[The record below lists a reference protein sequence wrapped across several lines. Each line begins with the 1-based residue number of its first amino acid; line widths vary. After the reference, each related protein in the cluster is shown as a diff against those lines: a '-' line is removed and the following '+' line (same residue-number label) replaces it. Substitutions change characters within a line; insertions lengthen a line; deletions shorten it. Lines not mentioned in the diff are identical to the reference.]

1 MSIAGV
7 GSHSGAS
14 LSQMLSSLL
23 SRLDTTSASS
33 TSTTSDDTGSG
44 STTPVSGSDT
54 SLTGPNKPSLSSM
67 ILGTLIGMQQQQSGG
82 GTSQTGDPSSSDAV
96 QSLFT
101 AMDSDSDGSVSQS
114 ELEGYIEQQGGTQ
127 NQADQLYSMLDSSGD
142 SGISES
148 TLQSDATQGPPP
160 GGPPP
165 GGPPPGGMGGGH
177 HLGMHG
183 AHSASDAAST
193 LLQTMDSDSDGG
205 VSQGEFESFVTS
217 NGGTTAEA
225 DSDFAAL
232 DSSGSGSLSASDFE
246 KAIEQQQ
253 QSNSGSTSGS
263 SPSILAFLN
272 TLAGNNAVGSTVSL
286 SA

>member
-1 MSIAGV
+1 
-7 GSHSGAS
+7 
-14 LSQMLSSLL
+14 MLSSLL

-54 SLTGPNKPSLSSM
+54 SLTGPNKPSLSSV

-114 ELEGYIEQQGGTQ
+114 ELEGYIEQQGRTQ

-148 TLQSDATQGPPP
+148 TLQSDAPQGPPPGGPPP

-246 KAIEQQQ
+246 KAIEHQQ
-253 QSNSGSTSGS
+253 QSNSGSTNGS
-263 SPSILAFLN
+263 PPSILAFLN
-272 TLAGNNAVGSTVSL
+272 TVAGNNSAGSTVSL

>member
-33 TSTTSDDTGSG
+33 TSSTSDDTGSG
-44 STTPVSGSDT
+44 SATPVLGSDT

-82 GTSQTGDPSSSDAV
+82 ASQTGDPSDAV

-127 NQADQLYSMLDSSGD
+127 SQADQLYSMLDSSGG

-148 TLQSDATQGPPP
+148 TLQSDAPQGPPP

-165 GGPPPGGMGGGH
+165 GGPPLGGMGGGH
-177 HLGMHG
+177 HDGMHG

-193 LLQTMDSDSDGG
+193 LLQTMDSDSDGS
-205 VSQGEFESFVTS
+205 VSQNEFESFVTS
-217 NGGTTAEA
+217 NGDTTAEA

-232 DSSGSGSLSASDFE
+232 DSSSSGSLSASDFE

-253 QSNSGSTSGS
+253 QQNSSTSTNGS
-263 SPSILAFLN
+263 SPSVLAFLN
-272 TLAGNNAVGSTVSL
+272 ALAGNSNALGSTVSL

>member
-44 STTPVSGSDT
+44 SATPVSGSDT

-101 AMDSDSDGSVSQS
+101 AMDSDGDGSVSQS

-127 NQADQLYSMLDSSGD
+127 NQADQLYSMLDASGD

-148 TLQSDATQGPPP
+148 TLQSDAPQ
-160 GGPPP
+160 GPPP

-183 AHSASDAAST
+183 AHSASEAGST

-253 QSNSGSTSGS
+253 QSNSGSTNGS

-272 TLAGNNAVGSTVSL
+272 TLAGNNSVGSTVSL